1 MLRVWEILEEKA
13 TTYDQCILYD
23 DICVQSLTSVCDQF
37 LYLRYIAAANSTA
50 ASNVLASDLP
60 NLFPDGVY
68 FDWFGFTFNLL
79 IICQLMASVEGGCNE
94 SYISVFFVFNIVNLK
109 LRSI

>member
-13 TTYDQCILYD
+13 TTYDQCIVYD

-50 ASNVLASDLP
+50 ATNVLASHLP
-60 NLFPDGVY
+60 NLFCNGVSS
-68 FDWFGFTFNLL
+68 DWFCSTYL
-79 IICQLMASVEGGCNE
+79 S
-94 SYISVFFVFNIVNLK
+94 FVN
-109 LRSI
+109 S